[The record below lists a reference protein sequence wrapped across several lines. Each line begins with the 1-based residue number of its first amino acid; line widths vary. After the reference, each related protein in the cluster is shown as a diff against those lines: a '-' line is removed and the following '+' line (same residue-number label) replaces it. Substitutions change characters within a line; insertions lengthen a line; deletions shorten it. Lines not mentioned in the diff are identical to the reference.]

1 VGLGREMSTH
11 YFSCSAGPGAIFIKS
26 APRHIAP
33 NFCFYIWWDLWL
45 YNAFRCI
52 RATKHQR
59 TFFLLRWD
67 QHGFDKKRTG
77 TCYDELVFL
86 HMVGSVG
93 HVYYSS
99 VSGAQNVDALYLMLG
114 WARCDFHKKP
124 VVTRYTELVF
134 LHLVGSVSH
143 IVHSVASGL

>member
-1 VGLGREMSTH
+1 
-11 YFSCSAGPGAIFIKS
+11 
-26 APRHIAP
+26 
-33 NFCFYIWWDLWL
+33 
-45 YNAFRCI
+45 
-52 RATKHQR
+52 
-59 TFFLLRWD
+59 
-67 QHGFDKKRTG
+67 
-77 TCYDELVFL
+77 
-86 HMVGSVG
+86 MVGSVG